1 MFNER
6 SEIWIKILKNV
17 VIVSFCLLAFAAV
30 VFGVSDMTC
39 GVIDV
44 DIIGDDGLGDFLI
57 WIIILGIPALFDLSV
72 GMLMVNFFTNIQDI
86 RKKICEDN

>member
-6 SEIWIKILKNV
+6 SE
-17 VIVSFCLLAFAAV
+17 
-30 VFGVSDMTC
+30 
-39 GVIDV
+39 
-44 DIIGDDGLGDFLI
+44 I